1 MSTITTTPAP
11 TTRAPRP
18 FNPSRFAIVAT
29 AAAALN
35 LITYGIGSASGA
47 SMGVTAPAAQEI
59 PPALAVIAT
68 LLPMAA
74 AGLVPWFIA
83 RRRAGFR
90 RFSAWTGLV
99 VGILTAASPLA
110 SSADVPTGVALGFM
124 HIVVGIAWF
133 TALRSSRV
141 TE

>member
-1 MSTITTTPAP
+1 MSTTTTTPAP

-18 FNPSRFAIVAT
+18 FSPSRFATVTA

-35 LITYGIGSASGA
+35 LITYGIGSVSGA
-47 SMGVTAPAAQEI
+47 SMAVTAPAAQEI

-74 AGLVPWFIA
+74 AGLVTWFIA
-83 RRRAGFR
+83 RRRPGFR
-90 RFSAWTGLV
+90 RFAAWTGLAA
-99 VGILTAASPLA
+99 GILTAASPLA
-110 SSADVPTGVALGFM
+110 SSADIPTGVALGFM
-124 HIVVGIAWF
+124 HVIVGIAWF
-133 TALRSSRV
+133 VALRPSPV